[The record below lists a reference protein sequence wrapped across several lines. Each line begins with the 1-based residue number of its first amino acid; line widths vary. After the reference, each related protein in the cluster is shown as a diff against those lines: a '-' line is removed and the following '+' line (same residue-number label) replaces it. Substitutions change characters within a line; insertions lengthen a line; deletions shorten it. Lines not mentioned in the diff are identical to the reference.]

1 MKVILSIHN
10 EGYSEHTWWRLF
22 WAYMMKVI
30 LSIHDEGYSEHTWWR
45 LFQKNFVRTKLDIYV
60 CITIPLPIS
69 MFVLLS
75 PFRYLCLYYYHP
87 ALNMISKIGDGYYT
101 YTWGRLLLV
110 NKLLYN
116 SIIHVHVSYKPC
128 QLRRTDY
135 WTDDTL
141 GYIMSTSI
149 DIGRVIVIQT

>member
-1 MKVILSIHN
+1 MMKVILSIHDEVYSEHTRWRLFWAYMMKVILSIHDEVYSEHTWWSLFWAYMKAILSIH
-10 EGYSEHTWWRLF
+10 EGYSEHTWWSLF

-60 CITIPLPIS
+60 CITITLPIS

-87 ALNMISKIGDGYYT
+87 SDIYAGEHYVPEG
-101 YTWGRLLLV
+101 
-110 NKLLYN
+110 
-116 SIIHVHVSYKPC
+116 IIRPVVS
-128 QLRRTDY
+128 
-135 WTDDTL
+135 
-141 GYIMSTSI
+141 SS
-149 DIGRVIVIQT
+149 